1 MCFRHTKTLSY
12 FSGFFF
18 SRLWY
23 LTAICGERLL
33 GCISFRP
40 LNLGSAPTPNLTL
53 GMGIF
58 QALSL
63 LHPSNFQCRLGL
75 LFGLLSS
82 SHLSSQPVWLL
93 IPNLPF
99 AVPYFASCN
108 RHAPST
114 CSAQLSSSS
123 PVSETQAQV
132 KALDFLP
139 AWERSSGWQWTQFRK
154 V

>member
-1 MCFRHTKTLSY
+1 MCFRHTKTLNY
-12 FSGFFF
+12 FSGFF

-33 GCISFRP
+33 GCISFRL

-82 SHLSSQPVWLL
+82 SHLPSLFDSLFQISLLLFLTSLHAIDMPPPRAQPSSVLPVQCLKPKPRSRPWTSS
-93 IPNLPF
+93 LPGKG
-99 AVPYFASCN
+99 V
-108 RHAPST
+108 
-114 CSAQLSSSS
+114 
-123 PVSETQAQV
+123 QAGSG
-132 KALDFLP
+132 
-139 AWERSSGWQWTQFRK
+139 RSSEKFNQ
-154 V
+154 